1 MRMRFVW
8 MDAMCVDENKCKEEE
23 EEEKLTWSNA
33 SVWTHWRADANWT
46 RMTVKKKKKKR
57 KETLTGR
64 RSWSRMV
71 VVAHLMT
78 QHVEF
83 VL

>member
-1 MRMRFVW
+1 MIVKGKR
-8 MDAMCVDENKCKEEE
+8 DD
-23 EEEKLTWSNA
+23 
-33 SVWTHWRADANWT
+33 NWT

-71 VVAHLMT
+71 VVAHLIT